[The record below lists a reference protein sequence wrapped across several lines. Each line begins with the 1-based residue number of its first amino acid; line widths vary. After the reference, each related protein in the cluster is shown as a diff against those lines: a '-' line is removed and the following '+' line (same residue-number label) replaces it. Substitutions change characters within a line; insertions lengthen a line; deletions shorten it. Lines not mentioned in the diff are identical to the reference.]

1 MPKMMD
7 RSCDPLEIDKLTGL
21 YTREA
26 FLKYADEKIK
36 NNPGVRFNIVISDFV
51 NFKHFNERYG
61 TEAGDLLLK
70 RTGEMLQ
77 LIDPDIIAG
86 RYSAD
91 RFVTLMRHI
100 GVESVQFLED
110 FRLPPQAALELP
122 TTSITVKFGVCDD
135 VDHDKPVSVSCD
147 HAYIALQSVKHNYK
161 KNVGVY
167 NEDLGRSVMEE
178 LIIEEN
184 MKNALDERQFVVYYQ
199 PKMDV
204 ETNKICGA
212 EALVRWIH
220 PELGFMNPGTFIP
233 IFEKNGFITEM
244 DLYVWKEVCRS
255 LDEWKIAGLDPVPVS
270 SNVSRIDF
278 DTPDLAEKITAIVD
292 SYGLDHSLFHI
303 ELTESACSD
312 NSAAIFSIIS
322 KLHDAGFVIELDD
335 FGAGYTSLSSLS
347 ELEYD
352 ILKFDMSLLKKDKP
366 SSDKTVLTVAMQ
378 LAQMMNLKV
387 IQEGVETAE
396 QLERLKSLGCVIVQ
410 GFYYSKPLPKDEFV
424 EFMKNHR

>member
-1 MPKMMD
+1 
-7 RSCDPLEIDKLTGL
+7 
-21 YTREA
+21 
-26 FLKYADEKIK
+26 
-36 NNPGVRFNIVISDFV
+36 
-51 NFKHFNERYG
+51 
-61 TEAGDLLLK
+61 
-70 RTGEMLQ
+70 
-77 LIDPDIIAG
+77 
-86 RYSAD
+86 
-91 RFVTLMRHI
+91 
-100 GVESVQFLED
+100 
-110 FRLPPQAALELP
+110 
-122 TTSITVKFGVCDD
+122 
-135 VDHDKPVSVSCD
+135 
-147 HAYIALQSVKHNYK
+147 
-161 KNVGVY
+161 
-167 NEDLGRSVMEE
+167 MEE

-312 NSAAIFSIIS
+312 NSVAIFSIIS